1 MRLYAC
7 YLQAEKRLKTKKEIL
22 DHYQKGQRFYR
33 NVDFDNGE
41 SFVESNFQDA
51 MFENCYFGVD
61 FSNSNFR
68 NARFSEC
75 NLKSTDFS
83 SCDLTKTEIVNSLV
97 EAIEFGNS
105 DTSSLTFEN
114 NTSYGNEIKLNTES
128 NELESYMHPL
138 VEELYKKVPDFDK
151 ISDHTSDDLLYS
163 VFGDLS
169 LRLSEQITELEKPNK
184 LILDSF
190 SFFNYLGNKNDK
202 EIDNL
207 LVVGI
212 YEGLYWS
219 KKCND
224 LSRELLKNRN
234 REVYQYWMING
245 NIQSEY

>member
-1 MRLYAC
+1 M
-7 YLQAEKRLKTKKEIL
+7 KTKKEIL
-22 DHYQKGQRFYR
+22 EHYQKGLRFYR

-41 SFVESNFQDA
+41 SYVESNFQDA

-75 NLKSTDFS
+75 NLKSTNFS
-83 SCDLTKTEIVNSLV
+83 NCDLTKAEIVNCLV
-97 EAIEFGNS
+97 ESIDFGKS

-114 NTSYGNEIKLNTES
+114 NTSFGSEVKLNTES
-128 NELESYMHPL
+128 NKLEVYMHPL
-138 VEELYKKVPDFDK
+138 VAELYKNVPDFNK
-151 ISDHTSDDLLYS
+151 VSDHSSDDLLYS
-163 VFGDLS
+163 VYGDLS

-184 LILDSF
+184 LITDSF
-190 SFFNYLGNKNDK
+190 TFFNHLGNKNDK

-224 LSRELLKNRN
+224 LSRELLKGRN
-234 REVYQYWMING
+234 KEVYEHWMING

>member
-1 MRLYAC
+1 M
-7 YLQAEKRLKTKKEIL
+7 KTTKEIL
-22 DHYQKGQRFYR
+22 DHCQKGQRFYR

-97 EAIEFGNS
+97 EAIDFGNS

-114 NTSYGNEIKLNTES
+114 NTSYGNEVKLNIQS
-128 NELESYMHPL
+128 NELESYIHPL
-138 VEELYKKVPDFDK
+138 VEELYKKVPDFEK

-234 REVYQYWMING
+234 REVYEYWMING
-245 NIQSEY
+245 NIQSQY